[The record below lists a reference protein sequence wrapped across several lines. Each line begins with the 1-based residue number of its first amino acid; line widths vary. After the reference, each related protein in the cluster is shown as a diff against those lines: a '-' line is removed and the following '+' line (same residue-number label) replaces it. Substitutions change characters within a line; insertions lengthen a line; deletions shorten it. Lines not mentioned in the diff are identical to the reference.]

1 MTEKYKVSVRKG
13 QIQLGEKAMEAF
25 ATISAIDATIKELKA
40 QKEAIEK
47 PLKEA
52 MKKHNVDR
60 FECDLFTATR
70 VAETTTETVNVLKM
84 KDDGIYDKYKMEVP
98 KAGYVRLTY
107 KKGKKNGKEDS

>member
-13 QIQLGEKAMEAF
+13 QIQLNEKAMEAF

-52 MKKHNVDR
+52 MKKHNVDK

-70 VAETTTETVNVLKM
+70 VADTTTESVNTLRM
-84 KDDGIYDKYKMEVP
+84 KEDGIYDKYKIDIP

-107 KKGKKNGKEDS
+107 KKVKNNE

>member
-1 MTEKYKVSVRKG
+1 MNNMEDKYKVSVRKG
-13 QIQLGEKAMEAF
+13 QIQLNKEAMEAF

-52 MKKHNVDR
+52 MKKHNIEK

-70 VAETTTETVNVLKM
+70 VADSTTETVNTLRM
-84 KDDGIYDKYKMEVP
+84 KDDGIYDKYKMEMP
-98 KAGYVRLTY
+98 KAGYIRLTY
-107 KKGKKNGKEDS
+107 KKVKNNE